1 MVFQTDSY
9 NASHFGMYPPGM
21 TEASGYAECRANSDF
36 ENLSF
41 FGLQYII
48 KKRLMESDPSKFDID
63 YAEARWNKHGEPF
76 NRKGWERIQDLGY
89 WPVEI
94 QAVPEGS
101 WIPRDNVLLQIRSTD
116 PSCAWLPTWL
126 ETSFDQIWYPIAVAT
141 RDKINKFMLRKYLED
156 TGCERIPEVL
166 PFMLHDFGYRGCPCE
181 EAAAIGGAA
190 HLTNFLGSD
199 TFPAC
204 DLIRDYY
211 HEDMAG
217 FSIPASNHAV
227 ITSWGKENEDAA
239 FENVLDK
246 YLKPGSIVACVSDSY
261 DIFRAVDTWGTK
273 FKDKIVNSGGR
284 LVVRPDSGNAEDVS
298 LACINKLMKYF
309 GYTVT
314 STGYKLL
321 PDCIRLIWGD
331 GLNPKT
337 IDQVLYFLMCNDIA
351 AENIAFGM
359 GSAMLQEV
367 RRDMVSL
374 AFKVNEK
381 VDNGIRTPINK
392 SPVTGKGKASKAGRQ
407 ALVTCEG
414 YTFSIPENQL
424 GGRQNLLR
432 TVYKDGELL
441 IDEDFATIRE
451 RTNKDGFDDYY
462 GII

>member
-1 MVFQTDSY
+1 
-9 NASHFGMYPPGM
+9 
-21 TEASGYAECRANSDF
+21 
-36 ENLSF
+36 
-41 FGLQYII
+41 
-48 KKRLMESDPSKFDID
+48 
-63 YAEARWNKHGEPF
+63 
-76 NRKGWERIQDLGY
+76 
-89 WPVEI
+89 
-94 QAVPEGS
+94 
-101 WIPRDNVLLQIRSTD
+101 
-116 PSCAWLPTWL
+116 
-126 ETSFDQIWYPIAVAT
+126 
-141 RDKINKFMLRKYLED
+141 
-156 TGCERIPEVL
+156 
-166 PFMLHDFGYRGCPCE
+166 
-181 EAAAIGGAA
+181 
-190 HLTNFLGSD
+190 
-199 TFPAC
+199 
-204 DLIRDYY
+204 
-211 HEDMAG
+211 
-217 FSIPASNHAV
+217 
-227 ITSWGKENEDAA
+227 
-239 FENVLDK
+239 
-246 YLKPGSIVACVSDSY
+246 VACVSDSY